1 MKVGQVYTKREK
13 EIKYGTQ
20 GLFLIYGFPPL
31 ITIFMYV
38 TGLEILSNYI
48 YVFHA
53 VKYVCLLPMLFYF
66 FMNKD
71 IRNIFMIGI
80 LFMSA
85 LIISAINYGGI
96 NKTIIDALVYFV
108 AYTVVNIVC
117 ISLLKD
123 PDVIL
128 EKFRYIAYIGC
139 TEVIVACVFGNI
151 LHLYN
156 AHIDYMVLGNSGL
169 IYASVLIFWTMKEKK
184 IQEIILSCLV
194 IICYVLFTSRSALGA
209 LGGVVLY
216 YLFFGN
222 TGVTSKKRAG
232 WIIVLSSI
240 GAILLLNIR
249 PIFEF
254 IIAIAQEQGWSIG
267 KLLQAYLYFDN
278 SFQSLSRME
287 IWEKA
292 VDLIK
297 QNWLIGYGPMS
308 SARVMY
314 PVSYAHNMELDI
326 LLDFGVAL
334 GGAFILLIFTLLT
347 ILLFTKRYRRWSSVC
362 AVFVLPGFL
371 VLQLS
376 GYWYSVSYIF
386 VLFFLFIQARKE
398 CPKCFGG
405 SVKC

>member
-1 MKVGQVYTKREK
+1 MKVGQAHTKRDK

-20 GLFLIYGFPPL
+20 GLFLMYGFPSL

-38 TGLEILSNYI
+38 TGLTVLSNYI

-53 VKYVCLLPMLFYF
+53 IKYICLLPVLFYF
-66 FMNKD
+66 FANKD
-71 IRNIFMIGI
+71 IKSIFMIGI
-80 LFMSA
+80 LFMIV
-85 LIISAINYGGI
+85 LVISAINFGSMDRTMIGS
-96 NKTIIDALVYFV
+96 LVYFV

-117 ISLLKD
+117 ISLLRD

-128 EKFRYIAYIGC
+128 KKFRYIAYIGC
-139 TEVIVACVFGNI
+139 IEVIVACVFGNI
-151 LHLYN
+151 LHLYD
-156 AHIDYMVLGNSGL
+156 AYIDYMVLGNGGL

-184 IQEIILSCLV
+184 IREIILSCLV
-194 IICYVLFTSRSALGA
+194 IICYVLFTSRGALGA

-222 TGVTSKKRAG
+222 MEVTSKKRIG
-232 WIIVLSSI
+232 WIIALSSI
-240 GAILLLNIR
+240 GVILLKNIR
-249 PIFEF
+249 SIFEF
-254 IIAIAQEQGWSIG
+254 ISAIAQEQGWGIG

-278 SFQSLSRME
+278 PFQSLSRME
-287 IWEKA
+287 IWERA
-292 VDLIK
+292 IELIR

-314 PVSYAHNMELDI
+314 PFSYAHNMELDI
-326 LLDFGVAL
+326 LLDFGAVL
-334 GGAFILLIFTLLT
+334 GGALIVLIFVLLAILLC
-347 ILLFTKRYRRWSSVC
+347 TKKYRKWSSVC

-386 VLFFLFIQARKE
+386 VLFFLFVLARKE
-398 CPKCFGG
+398 CKKCSGG
-405 SVKC
+405 NV